1 MKQTTYLHIHNIE
14 RREALKTFTDLGLVS
29 IAGSLSLSYLWNN
42 HKDSSATESSIAS
55 NEVIKNSIHTESKS
69 YFIAYPYITL
79 FLSSSLIYNLSYLFT
94 ILKSN
99 TSFIILLDSLHTP
112 LLDILQDIKINLE
125 HINER
130 YISKNLKI

>member
-42 HKDSSATESSIAS
+42 HKDSSVVDSKILNNEIS
-55 NEVIKNSIHTESKS
+55 NHHIHTESKS
-69 YFIAYPYITL
+69 YFISYPYITL

-130 YISKNLKI
+130 YIYKRI